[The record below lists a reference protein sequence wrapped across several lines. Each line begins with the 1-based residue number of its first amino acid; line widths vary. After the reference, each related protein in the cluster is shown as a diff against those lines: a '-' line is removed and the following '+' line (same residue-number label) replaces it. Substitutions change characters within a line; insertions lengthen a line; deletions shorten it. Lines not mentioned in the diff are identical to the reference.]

1 MTGTCKRSGGSLSP
15 GGPTWSFGGRKRRG
29 GGTPHAAG
37 GMFGGSRKR
46 TCRRGGLF
54 NILDPNNL
62 RIRGGGSSNFA
73 GETNPKYGGGGFARR
88 MIGGKRSGKRSGKRT
103 CRRGG
108 GQSGPSL
115 VGNMF

>member
-46 TCRRGGLF
+46 TCRRGGWNWALT
-54 NILDPNNL
+54 PQS
-62 RIRGGGSSNFA
+62 GGGSSNFA
-73 GETNPKYGGGGFARR
+73 GETNPKYGGGGVAGR

-108 GQSGPSL
+108 GQSGPSI